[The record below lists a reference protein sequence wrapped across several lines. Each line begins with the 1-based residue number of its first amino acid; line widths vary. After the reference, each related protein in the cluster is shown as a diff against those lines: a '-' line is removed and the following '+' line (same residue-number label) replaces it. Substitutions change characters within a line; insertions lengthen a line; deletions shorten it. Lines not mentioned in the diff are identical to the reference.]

1 MNITIEEEKAMRE
14 LLYDT
19 SIVIRP
25 SDKSSGVVIMNTEDY
40 KLEVEKELD
49 NNDTYKAIDKD
60 LTQKNENKVKKIIEN
75 LCKREIIGK
84 DMKKYLL
91 PKGTCPGKVQANP
104 KLHKRNHPVRTIING
119 RNHPTEKIAEIVENE
134 LSENV
139 RNLPTYIKDTTD
151 FLNKLNAIQ
160 QPLPDNAIMFCL
172 DVNKLYPSVPRKE
185 AREACKSA
193 LENRTNTSIPTEDVL
208 KMMDLVIENNNF
220 SFNGKHFLQ
229 TEGTAI
235 GSHLGM
241 NCACTYLGQWEENL
255 FQNSNLQPFSYW
267 RYVDDIWRIWEHGLD
282 ELKKFHEMSNSLHP
296 RIKTEMRYSTEKI
309 EFLDVFVHIENG
321 QFKTDLYTK
330 STDKHQYL
338 HVSSSHSNSV
348 KNAIP
353 YGLGIRVKRICS
365 TEEDY
370 KTRREEIKTHLRKRG
385 YNNSFTE
392 VQLKKVD
399 NLNREDLLQYKQK
412 KENNRVPLVI
422 TFSKALPNVHSIL
435 RKNLK
440 ILHQSERLKKIFP
453 DPPIVAFKRD
463 NNIKDILVHKKHNLL
478 FYKQTNG
485 CGPCGKNCALCIM
498 KPRYFVTTP
507 AKNIPFRDK

>member
-1 MNITIEEEKAMRE
+1 MGKLIADLKIWERRMRLREHFFEENKEKENYQNEYTKFKKSSTFTPSPGKERWLDEYIQTVKDEILSRLSRKFKMNITIEEEKAMRE

-60 LTQKNENKVKKIIEN
+60 LTQKNENKVKKLVEN
-75 LCKREIIGK
+75 LCKREIIDK

-104 KLHKRNHPVRTIING
+104 KLHKQNHPVRTIING

-172 DVNKLYPSVPRKE
+172 DVTKLYPSVPRKE
-185 AREACKSA
+185 AREACNCKSA

-241 NCACTYLGQWEENL
+241 NYACTYLGQWEENL

-267 RYVDDIWRIWEHGLD
+267 RYVDDIWGIWEHAVKVLVSVLSD
-282 ELKKFHEMSNSLHP
+282 ALLVDDISEMRRFFSSSNSLAIRDLIVIRDGTLYSGAVTRFKYP
-296 RIKTEMRYSTEKI
+296 PPSTE
-309 EFLDVFVHIENG
+309 LCN
-321 QFKTDLYTK
+321 
-330 STDKHQYL
+330 
-338 HVSSSHSNSV
+338 
-348 KNAIP
+348 P
-353 YGLGIRVKRICS
+353 
-365 TEEDY
+365 
-370 KTRREEIKTHLRKRG
+370 
-385 YNNSFTE
+385 
-392 VQLKKVD
+392 
-399 NLNREDLLQYKQK
+399 LQ
-412 KENNRVPLVI
+412 
-422 TFSKALPNVHSIL
+422 
-435 RKNLK
+435 
-440 ILHQSERLKKIFP
+440 
-453 DPPIVAFKRD
+453 
-463 NNIKDILVHKKHNLL
+463 
-478 FYKQTNG
+478 
-485 CGPCGKNCALCIM
+485 
-498 KPRYFVTTP
+498 
-507 AKNIPFRDK
+507 PF